1 MPMADGGLTFRIFLV
16 VALKEGAWKLP
27 LILLRRQRRPMR
39 GGLSRKAYRF
49 RIHRPM
55 WKSDTTVMAGRLS
68 ARLIGLEPSRVW

>member
-1 MPMADGGLTFRIFLV
+1 MPMADGVLTFQIFPV

-27 LILLRRQRRPMR
+27 LKPLRRQRRPMR

-55 WKSDTTVMAGRLS
+55 WKFDTTVTAGRLS
-68 ARLIGLEPSRVW
+68 VRLIGLEPSRVW